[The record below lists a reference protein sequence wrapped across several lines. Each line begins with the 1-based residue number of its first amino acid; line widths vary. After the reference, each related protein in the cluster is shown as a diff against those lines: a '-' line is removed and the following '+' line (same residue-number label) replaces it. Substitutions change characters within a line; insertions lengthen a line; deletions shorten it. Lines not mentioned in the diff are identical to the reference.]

1 MFEVVWLSLFVWF
14 ASKAQDLAFA
24 FVAGAAYQPLACP
37 CQVTA
42 EWDVSDHCMKDAPT
56 AAGISR
62 PVEAISGRHHT
73 LLLSPSGPLLAP
85 RLALLAPSGTPS
97 GTTPFRATAPSGT
110 QHTLGTPTIA
120 VTSLKQRCHNT
131 RHNGKERTRWTCH

>member
-24 FVAGAAYQPLACP
+24 FIAGAAYQPLACP

-73 LLLSPSGPLLAP
+73 LLLSPSVPLLAP
-85 RLALLAPSGTPS
+85 RLALL
-97 GTTPFRATAPSGT
+97 APSGT

-120 VTSLKQRCHNT
+120 VMSLKQRRHNT
-131 RHNGKERTRWTCH
+131 RLNGKERTRWTCH